1 MIAFFKFI
9 VNNTSKLKGY
19 CLVTLNSIKKTVNVI
34 SKVKSVFKGRANKKN
49 YIISFIDSHLI
60 HYPTPINLTYAWS
73 FGSLAGVCLVIQI
86 VSGILLATHYIPDIR
101 YAFNSIQFIM
111 RDAPDGWLI
120 RYIHA
125 NGASMFFII
134 VYSHICR
141 GLYYGS
147 YIKPRHWIWC
157 SGVILLLLMMG
168 TAFTGYV
175 LPWGQMSFWG
185 ATVITSMV
193 TVIPVA
199 GQYIAEWLWGGY
211 VIREPTIR
219 RFFVVHYLLPFIII
233 GLTVLH
239 LALLHKE
246 GSNNS
251 IGSDFNGDILPFYP
265 YFAVKDL
272 FAFSCFLL
280 FFGFFVFYY
289 PNYLNHPDNLKRADS
304 LKTPAHIVP
313 EWYFLP
319 FYTILRVIPHKT
331 GGILA
336 MFGSI
341 VILLSIPFTNQSKI
355 RNTTFRPIFKLFFWV
370 LVVDFFVLIWVGQQD
385 MDIKIYQKMGE
396 IATVYYFSF
405 FILLPVIGYIETF
418 FLELV
423 LQEKNTKVNPI

>member
-1 MIAFFKFI
+1 
-9 VNNTSKLKGY
+9 
-19 CLVTLNSIKKTVNVI
+19 
-34 SKVKSVFKGRANKKN
+34 
-49 YIISFIDSHLI
+49 
-60 HYPTPINLTYAWS
+60 
-73 FGSLAGVCLVIQI
+73 
-86 VSGILLATHYIPDIR
+86 
-101 YAFNSIQFIM
+101 M
-111 RDAPDGWLI
+111 RDAPNGWLI

-125 NGASMFFII
+125 NGASMFFIV

-157 SGVILLLLMMG
+157 SGVVLLLLMMG

-193 TVIPVA
+193 TVIPIA

-219 RFFVVHYLLPFIII
+219 RFFVVHYLLPFIIAGVTI
-233 GLTVLH
+233 IH

-246 GSNNS
+246 GSNNPL
-251 IGSDFNGDILPFYP
+251 GSDFNGDILPFYP
-265 YFAVKDL
+265 YFAIKDI
-272 FAFSCFLL
+272 FAFACFSL

-289 PNYLNHPDNLKRADS
+289 PNYLNHPDNLIRADS

-341 VILLSIPFTNQSKI
+341 VILLTIPFTNKSKI
-355 RNTTFRPIFKLFFWV
+355 RNTTFRPIFKLFFWL
-370 LVVDFFVLIWVGQQD
+370 LVIDFLVLIWVGQQD
-385 MDIKIYQKMGE
+385 MGIQIYQKIGVV
-396 IATVYYFSF
+396 ATFYYFSF
-405 FILLPVIGYIETF
+405 FICLPIIGYVETF
-418 FLELV
+418 FLKTLM
-423 LQEKNTKVNPI
+423 KK

>member
-1 MIAFFKFI
+1 MLNLI
-9 VNNTSKLKGY
+9 VKNYSKVKKY
-19 CLVTLNSIKKTVNVI
+19 CLVNLSLINHNIK
-34 SKVKSVFKGRANKKN
+34 SAFKNRINKKS
-49 YIISFIDSHLI
+49 YLFSFIDSHLI

-86 VSGILLATHYIPDIR
+86 LSGILLATHYIPDIR

-111 RDAPDGWLI
+111 RDAPNGWLI

-125 NGASMFFII
+125 NGASMFFIV

-193 TVIPVA
+193 TVIPIA

-219 RFFVVHYLLPFIII
+219 RFFVVHYLLPFIIAGFTI
-233 GLTVLH
+233 IH

-246 GSNNS
+246 GSNNP

-265 YFAVKDL
+265 YFAIKDI
-272 FAFSCFLL
+272 FAFACFSL

-289 PNYLNHPDNLKRADS
+289 PNYLNHPDNLIRADS

-341 VILLSIPFTNQSKI
+341 VILLSIPFTNTSKI
-355 RNTTFRPIFKLFFWV
+355 RNTTFRPIFKLFFWL
-370 LVVDFFVLIWVGQQD
+370 LVVDFLVLIWVGQQD
-385 MDIKIYQKMGE
+385 MGIQIYQKIG
-396 IATVYYFSF
+396 IVATFYYFSF
-405 FILLPVIGYIETF
+405 FLCLPIIGYVETF
-418 FLELV
+418 FLKTLM
-423 LQEKNTKVNPI
+423 KK